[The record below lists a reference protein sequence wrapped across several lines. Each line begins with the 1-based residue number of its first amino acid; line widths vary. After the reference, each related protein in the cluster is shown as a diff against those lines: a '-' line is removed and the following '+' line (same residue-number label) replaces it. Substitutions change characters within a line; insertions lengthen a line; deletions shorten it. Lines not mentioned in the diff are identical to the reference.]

1 MRIDFTGRQIDI
13 GPDLRQYT
21 EERLR
26 KLARLLGD
34 RAEMHVILT
43 AEKHRRMAEIT
54 LKFGDHT
61 LVGVEETGD
70 ARTSING
77 ALDKLERQAVRFF
90 ERRRARKRRPNP
102 ASAVLLNVLGVERVD
117 HEEHRCWKP
126 KGFPSSP

>member
-70 ARTSING
+70 FRTSINR
-77 ALDKLERQAVRFF
+77 AWTSWSVRRYVFL
-90 ERRRARKRRPNP
+90 RSAARASVVPIRPP
-102 ASAVLLNVLGVERVD
+102 
-117 HEEHRCWKP
+117 RCC
-126 KGFPSSP
+126 